1 MGDCLSPATIG
12 RLRAS
17 VFETQ
22 TATGG
27 ELFPLLTCLH
37 TTTFTLL
44 SIFSIRDD

>member
-17 VFETQ
+17 VFETR

-27 ELFPLLTCLH
+27 ELFPP
-37 TTTFTLL
+37 FNL
-44 SIFSIRDD
+44 SSHNHVYIAKYLPH